1 MVYPGGA
8 VAGVELLRP
17 GALLLANPAAI
28 NNPFFLLA
36 PTWALIPLLVIAT
49 LATVIASQAVIS
61 GVFSLTR
68 QAVRLGYLPPMR
80 IIYTSDQSPG
90 RFTFRW

>member
-1 MVYPGGA
+1 M
-8 VAGVELLRP
+8 
-17 GALLLANPAAI
+17 
-28 NNPFFLLA
+28 
-36 PTWALIPLLVIAT
+36 IAT